1 MANITVRIPTPLRSF
16 TNGADQV
23 TAQGNTVG
31 EVLRDLSYVHAGLR
45 ERILDPNGRLRNFVN
60 LFVGSRNIR
69 TLDGLNT
76 VVSEGDVLSIVPAVA
91 GG

>member
-1 MANITVRIPTPLRSF
+1 MANVTVRIPTPLRSF

-23 TAQGNTVG
+23 SAQGRTVG
-31 EVLRDLSYVHAGLR
+31 EVLQDLGTAHAGLLG
-45 ERILDPNGRLRNFVN
+45 RIVEPDGRLRNFVN

-69 TLDGLNT
+69 TLDGLET
-76 VVSEGDVLSIVPAVA
+76 AVAEGDVLSIVPAVA